1 MKGEVEMESGVVF
14 TLISLASAVVGVA
27 ISWIAFSRK
36 NKKEN
41 ERLGESRGVMASDIG
56 YIKAGVDDLKR
67 EGRETR
73 TDLRLLSERVTRCEE
88 SCKQAHKRIDEIHEY
103 KEHN

>member
-1 MKGEVEMESGVVF
+1 MEIGVIM
-14 TLISLASAVVGVA
+14 TLLSVLSAACGVL
-27 ISWIAFSRK
+27 ISWITFSRRSK
-36 NKKEN
+36 RET

-67 EGRETR
+67 ESRETR
-73 TDLRLLSERVTRCEE
+73 SDVCVLSERVTRCEE

-103 KEHN
+103 KEHNLYNN